1 VYLVAIFP
9 VSVSLVDAYGRPAT
23 KHFDVNAATHGD
35 AVTAAGALMTDLAGV
50 TELRILSY
58 VIGERVTYT
67 DTVDAGANRDEGVTF
82 SVRTADNEKAV
93 IKVPGPVNAIF
104 NGDGSV
110 DLTDG
115 AVTAFI
121 ANYLAGTVLVDDGE
135 TVTELISG
143 RLDK

>member
-1 VYLVAIFP
+1 MAIFP
-9 VSVSLVDAYGRPAT
+9 VSFALVDAYGRPAP
-23 KHFDVNAATHGD
+23 KRFDVNAADH
-35 AVTAAGALMTDLAGV
+35 AAAMTAAGALATDLAGI

-58 VIGERVTYT
+58 VVGERVTYN
-67 DTVDAGANRDEGVTF
+67 DTVDAGANRDEGVTL

-104 NGDGSV
+104 NPDGSV

>member
-1 VYLVAIFP
+1 MAIFP
-9 VSVSLVDAYGRPAT
+9 VSFSLVDAYGRPAT
-23 KHFDVNAATHGD
+23 KRFDVD
-35 AVTAAGALMTDLAGV
+35 AVDHAAAMTAAGAFAADLAGI

-58 VIGERVTYT
+58 VVGERVTYT
-67 DTVDAGANRDEGVTF
+67 DTADAGANRDEGVTL

-104 NGDGSV
+104 NPDGSV